1 VYQCRL
7 NRVRLLFFSQN
18 KKQRINDGF
27 DGNSASVDI
36 LSNNLNEIQG
46 ETEFYAEMSSLEPSK
61 TSTLA
66 PLTSSA
72 LTLSSSTL
80 ALLTL
85 PSFTSTSS
93 TTRLK
98 CEATCCTSD
107 YLYVP

>member
-1 VYQCRL
+1 
-7 NRVRLLFFSQN
+7 
-18 KKQRINDGF
+18 
-27 DGNSASVDI
+27 
-36 LSNNLNEIQG
+36 
-46 ETEFYAEMSSLEPSK
+46 MSSLEPSK
-61 TSTLA
+61 ISTLA

-107 YLYVP
+107 YLYVPQNQSEFKLSSDKRSCQLGWFLKYQWLTYCKVRNKNKIQTVLHDGLAENMSLP